1 MDDKTLKALL
11 GAQQG
16 ELDAVLMYQ
25 SIAKKIKNEEI
36 KALLLDSA
44 KDEGRHASV
53 FHKLTKVDLKP
64 KRTLAIVV
72 PRLMSILGKKIVFKI
87 IAKSEYGVKDSYEK
101 LIPEFPEIA
110 DVLKDEFKHGDRM
123 IELSNKF

>member
-53 FHKLTKVDLKP
+53 FHKITKIDLRP
-64 KRTLAIVV
+64 KRTLAILV
-72 PRLMSILGKKIVFKI
+72 PILMTILGKKLVFRV
-87 IAKSEYGVKDSYEK
+87 IAKSEYGVKGSYEK
-101 LIPEFPEIA
+101 MNLNMAI
-110 DVLKDEFKHGDRM
+110 V
-123 IELSNKF
+123 